1 MHESDEDLMLRAKEG
16 DLDAFEALVERLKVF
31 VYSLTVHILRSR
43 EDAEE
48 AAQDTF
54 VKLFRARTLYQAGRA
69 VAPWVL
75 RIAANS
81 ARDLARRRRV
91 HQKTSAVRLEETPV
105 EPVDPRGVGPSGRH
119 QIEPEEVQALL
130 GNLSESYRL
139 PLVLKYFQ
147 NLSNQ
152 EIADTLG
159 ISLSNIK
166 VKLARAREL
175 ILARLRT
182 MQER

>member
-1 MHESDEDLMLRAKEG
+1 VHETDEDLMLRAKDG
-16 DLDAFEALVERLKVF
+16 DLDAFETLVERLKVF

-54 VKLFRARTLYQAGRA
+54 VKLFRARTLYQPGRA
-69 VAPWVL
+69 VVPWVL
-75 RIAANS
+75 RIASNS

-91 HQKTSAVRLEETPV
+91 HQRSGAVRLEESPT
-105 EPVDPRGVGPSGRH
+105 EPVDPRGTGSGRH

-130 GNLSESYRL
+130 SNLSESYRL

-152 EIADTLG
+152 EIADALG

-175 ILARLRT
+175 VLARLRT
-182 MQER
+182 MQGK